1 MKKQQILKK
10 IEELQKKLADGDYT
24 DDSNDKERTAQ
35 GKVAIRRND
44 INKRYG
50 IHRSGVSSL
59 LCDIS
64 NIIMHRS
71 KDYKAITNLEW
82 DEVRANSK
90 KPTTRLRT
98 YCNILKNEELYF
110 AIYEDVCRAF
120 AEIIEKYR

>member
-1 MKKQQILKK
+1 MKKQQILAK

-24 DDSNDKERTAQ
+24 DDSNDKERTTQ
-35 GKVAIRRND
+35 GKVTIRRNE

-50 IHRSGVSSL
+50 MHRSGVSSL

-64 NIIMHRS
+64 SIIMHRS

-90 KPTTRLRT
+90 KPTARMRA
-98 YCNILKNEELYF
+98 YCDILKNEELYF
-110 AIYEDVCRAF
+110 SIYEDVCRAF
-120 AEIIEKYR
+120 AEIIKKYR